1 MARALS
7 QEALRLG
14 GDGGGRERHRTRAAV
29 PSGELC
35 GRCMPDLR
43 AQGLGTGVRGGIV
56 EEGTTEL
63 GRDPQGLDGIELSPS
78 CLP

>member
-1 MARALS
+1 M
-7 QEALRLG
+7 
-14 GDGGGRERHRTRAAV
+14 AV

-56 EEGTTEL
+56 EEGTIEL
-63 GRDPQGLDGIELSPS
+63 GRDPQGLDGTELSPS